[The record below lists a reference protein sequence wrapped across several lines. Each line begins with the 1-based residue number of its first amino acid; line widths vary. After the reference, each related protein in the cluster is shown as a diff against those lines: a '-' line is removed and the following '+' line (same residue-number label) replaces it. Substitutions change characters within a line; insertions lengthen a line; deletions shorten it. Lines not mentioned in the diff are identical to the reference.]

1 MSFMNQ
7 CWECGLTSFGA
18 NTCRSINK
26 SNDHRPDRRENSKFC
41 STFRTN
47 FMTAADNST
56 AEVSLASLESIA
68 VPDKHPH
75 NTVLHDVSFE
85 VHPGQLLDDPALAKL
100 GGAPYGT
107 SYGDRQNGDSEVETA
122 KRL

>member
-1 MSFMNQ
+1 MSFINQ

-75 NTVLHDVSFE
+75 NTVLHEVSFE
-85 VHPGQLLDDPALAKL
+85 VHPGRCWTIRRWQSLAERHTAPLMATGKTAIRKL
-100 GGAPYGT
+100 RPQKG
-107 SYGDRQNGDSEVETA
+107 
-122 KRL
+122 